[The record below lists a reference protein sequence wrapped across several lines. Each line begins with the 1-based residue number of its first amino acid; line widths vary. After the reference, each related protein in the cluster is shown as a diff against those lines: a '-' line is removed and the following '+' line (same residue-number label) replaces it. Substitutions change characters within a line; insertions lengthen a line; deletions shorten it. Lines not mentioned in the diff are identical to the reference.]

1 MSKDRTEKRNYKSDN
16 GEGQYASSPCM
27 AHDIDPANID
37 QLSENLQQ
45 SSDVA
50 RWRRTERA
58 RQLEKRRAF
67 SVADLRAATG
77 AIVKQL
83 HAVLDEGISGLQI
96 STVSVYWPIKAE
108 PDLRPLMRSLTDR
121 GLRVALPLVE
131 TKQAPLVFRE
141 WTPDTRMV
149 RGDWN
154 ILVPPPDAPVCM
166 PDLSLVPLLGWDAA
180 GYRLG
185 YGGGYFDRTLAILT
199 PKPFAIG
206 IGYQAARLATIYP
219 QPHDI
224 PMDLIVTEAGPQE
237 IRRM

>member
-1 MSKDRTEKRNYKSDN
+1 MSKDRTQKSTCESDS

-27 AHDIDPANID
+27 AHEIDPAYMD
-37 QLSENLQQ
+37 QLGVNLHQFR
-45 SSDVA
+45 DVA
-50 RWRRTERA
+50 RWRRMERA
-58 RQLEKRRAF
+58 RQLEMRRAF
-67 SVADLRAATG
+67 RVADLQVATG

-83 HAVLDEGISGLQI
+83 RAILDEGISGRQI

-108 PDLRPLMRSLTDR
+108 PDLRPLMRSLADL

-166 PDLSLVPLLGWDAA
+166 PDLSIVPLLGWDAA

-185 YGGGYFDRTLAILT
+185 YGGGYFDRTLAVLT
-199 PKPFAIG
+199 PKPFTIG

-224 PMDLIVTEAGPQE
+224 PMDLIVTEEGPQE